1 MRLISED
8 GTIDLPYE
16 RVAVELAERWDDGEG
31 NVYDCSYVSGDAG
44 IILIPA
50 DSDCDYQA
58 LPSYEINAYGI
69 DDAEKD
75 DVWTLGVY
83 FDEAQA
89 KSEMTRILLAY
100 GDGRPFYQLT
110 GESEGEA

>member
-16 RVAVELAERWDDGEG
+16 RVAVELVASWDNGDGDVYECLYIDEEDALQILSDPEAEH
-31 NVYDCSYVSGDAG
+31 
-44 IILIPA
+44 
-50 DSDCDYQA
+50 QA

-89 KSEMTRILLAY
+89 KAEMTRILLAY

-110 GESEGEA
+110 GEETA